1 MLNDEGVWIA
11 MGISLLFLVAAF
23 VMHQIFVKI
32 LKGPAPDKRE
42 QLSKNE

>member
-1 MLNDEGVWIA
+1 MLNDEGAWMAI
-11 MGISLLFLVAAF
+11 GISLLFLVAAF
-23 VMHQIFVKI
+23 VMHRIFVKI